1 MSKVENEQSKCY
13 TNRELSW
20 LKFNERVLEESADSS
35 VPLCERL
42 SFLSIFQS
50 NLDEFF
56 MVRVGSL
63 HDQMLVAP
71 NARENKTNMTAK
83 EQIDKILDA
92 VNLILK
98 DKDKIYTD
106 VMNELK
112 NSTGIELVNFQ
123 ELSKKDAEYMEHYFD
138 TEISPLISPIVVG
151 KQQPFPFLKSKEIYA
166 VALLKTK
173 RSNEKIAIVPC
184 HSDICKRLISVPSN
198 ENKYLLVE
206 EIILHFLP
214 KIFENYKIKSK
225 SLIRMI
231 RNADISEQEAYYDE
245 EIDFRDVMEQLL
257 KKRKKL
263 CPIKLE
269 FSRTVDQMI
278 IQEMCKNLGLKKEQL
293 FYSVAPLDLSFFIQF
308 QDKLK
313 DNTELFYEKRI
324 PQYSA
329 EVDENKS
336 MIAQIRE
343 KDVLLSYPYESMK
356 PFLRLLQEASEDDKV
371 VSIKMTLYRVARYS
385 KIVETLIEAAE
396 NGKDVTV
403 LVELRARFD
412 EANNIGWSRR
422 LEEAG
427 CHIIYGLDNL
437 KVHSK
442 LCLITRKE
450 KDKIEYISHVGTG
463 NFNEKTAKF
472 YTDFAYLTSNKDI
485 CSEVS
490 KVFQSLSLGE
500 VVLETNH
507 LLVSPKCMQNKIID
521 KIEKEIQKVKN
532 GKEGYIGIKINS
544 FTDKTIIDKC
554 IEASQQ
560 GVKIEMI
567 VRGICC
573 LVSGIEGYTDNI
585 IIKSIVGRYLEHSRI
600 YIFGTKEDCEVYIS
614 SADFMTRNTLK
625 RVEVAAPIYD
635 EKIKERILAMFSF
648 MFRDNVKARIQH
660 NDGTYTKQTIEGACI
675 NSQEYFYDDAY
686 RKSSLK
692 NQEEDIC
699 MQ

>member
-1 MSKVENEQSKCY
+1 MSKVENEQLKCY

-83 EQIDKILDA
+83 EQIDKILET

-106 VMNELK
+106 VMSELK

-184 HSDICKRLISVPSN
+184 HSDICKRLVSVPSN

-313 DNTELFYEKRI
+313 HKTELFYEKRI

-356 PFLRLLQEASEDDKV
+356 PFLRLLQEASEDDNV

-396 NGKDVTV
+396 NGKEVTV

-507 LLVSPKCMQNKIID
+507 LLVSPKCIQNKIID

-544 FTDKTIIDKC
+544 FTDKSIIDKC

-692 NQEEDIC
+692 NQGEDIC

>member
-83 EQIDKILDA
+83 EQIDKILDN

-112 NSTGIELVNFQ
+112 TRTGIELVNFQ

-278 IQEMCKNLGLKKEQL
+278 IQEMCKNLGLKKDQL

-635 EKIKERILAMFSF
+635 EKIKERVLSMFSF
-648 MFRDNVKARIQH
+648 MFKDNVKARIQH
-660 NDGTYTKQTIEGACI
+660 NDGTCTKQKVEGACI

-686 RKSSLK
+686 RKSSLR
-692 NQEEDIC
+692 NQE
-699 MQ
+699 